1 MSFKL
6 RGKEIFYAV
15 EATIREYAWKK
26 RGNSTTTSSSRTEGR
41 KSNRSVESDRD
52 ELTSKFVG
60 LGGTYNSE
68 RKRVLGLT
76 ILQARLQ
83 RVKDRGATSSINC
96 LDEAEDL

>member
-68 RKRVLGLT
+68 RKRVFEHD
-76 ILQARLQ
+76 QAMAFHI
-83 RVKDRGATSSINC
+83 KGFWTSLKVS
-96 LDEAEDL
+96 LPKR